1 MDYDFCK
8 IEKKWQ
14 DFWASQK
21 TFKADNQSDR
31 PKYYV
36 LECFLTPLVRDFM
49 WVIL

>member
-36 LECFLTPLVRDFM
+36 LDILP
-49 WVIL
+49 VISLPDTKDT